1 MALPVPERHPL
12 RELFSTL
19 CRKNVLG
26 VVRLERPDI
35 ADYLGGLLSRFV
47 HVDELRRVR
56 DAMGRP
62 LEDVGEML
70 LEADRRERT
79 GHLNPAREVR
89 RHIGDYI
96 LFFLGMF
103 PEYVKAHASTRL
115 PGMYVEWTKEG
126 RRSYQI
132 VSEFRFGPFEREAPI
147 YAALADHFETCA
159 FGLNLVRDDLLQLS
173 DPRYAWIRA
182 ALD

>member
-12 RELFSTL
+12 RVLFSTL

-26 VVRLERPDI
+26 VARLQRPDI
-35 ADYLGGLLSRFV
+35 ADYLGDLLSRFV

-70 LEADRRERT
+70 LEADRR
-79 GHLNPAREVR
+79 
-89 RHIGDYI
+89 HIGDFI

-103 PEYVKAHASTRL
+103 PEWVKAHATTRL
-115 PGMYVEWTKEG
+115 PGMYVEWSKEG
-126 RRSYQI
+126 KRSYRI
-132 VSEFRFGPFEREAPI
+132 VSEFRFGPFEREASF
-147 YAALADHFETCA
+147 YAALADHFEVCA
-159 FGLNLVRDDLLQLS
+159 FGLNLVRDDLRKLN

>member
-1 MALPVPERHPL
+1 V
-12 RELFSTL
+12 LFSTL

-35 ADYLGGLLSRFV
+35 ADYLGELLSRFV

-79 GHLNPAREVR
+79 GYFLPAREVH
-89 RHIGDYI
+89 RHIGDFI

-103 PEYVKAHASTRL
+103 PEWVKAHASTRL
-115 PGMYVEWTKEG
+115 PGMYVEWSKEG
-126 RRSYQI
+126 KRSYRI
-132 VSEFRFGPFEREAPI
+132 VSEFRFGPFEREASF
-147 YAALADHFETCA
+147 YAALADHFEACA
-159 FGLNLVRDDLLQLS
+159 FGLNLVRDDLRQLG

-182 ALD
+182 ALE

>member
-1 MALPVPERHPL
+1 MALPVPEHHPL
-12 RELFSTL
+12 RVLFSTL

-47 HVDELRRVR
+47 HVDDLRRVR

-70 LEADRRERT
+70 LEADRRGRT
-79 GHLNPAREVR
+79 GYFLPAREGR
-89 RHIGDYI
+89 RRIGDFI

-103 PEYVKAHASTRL
+103 PQWGKAHATTR
-115 PGMYVEWTKEG
+115 P
-126 RRSYQI
+126 
-132 VSEFRFGPFEREAPI
+132 
-147 YAALADHFETCA
+147 
-159 FGLNLVRDDLLQLS
+159 
-173 DPRYAWIRA
+173 PRQ
-182 ALD
+182 

>member
-1 MALPVPERHPL
+1 MALSVPERHPL
-12 RELFSTL
+12 RVLFGTL

-56 DAMGRP
+56 DALGRP

-70 LEADRRERT
+70 LEADRQERT
-79 GHLNPAREVR
+79 GSFQPAREIR
-89 RHIGDYI
+89 RHIGDFV

-103 PEYVKAHASTRL
+103 PEWVQTHASTRL
-115 PGMYVEWTKEG
+115 PGMYVEWSKEG
-126 RRSYQI
+126 KRSYRI
-132 VSEFRFGPFEREAPI
+132 VSEFRFGPFEREAPF
-147 YAALADHFETCA
+147 YAALADHFEACA
-159 FGLNLVRDDLLQLS
+159 VGLNLVRDDLRQLG
-173 DPRYAWIRA
+173 DPRYAWIRE
-182 ALD
+182 ALE

>member
-12 RELFSTL
+12 RVLFSTL

-26 VVRLERPDI
+26 VARLQRPDI
-35 ADYLGGLLSRFV
+35 ADYLGDLLSRFV

-79 GHLNPAREVR
+79 GYFLPAREVR
-89 RHIGDYI
+89 RHIGDFI

-103 PEYVKAHASTRL
+103 PEWVKAHATTRL
-115 PGMYVEWTKEG
+115 PGMYVEWSKEG
-126 RRSYQI
+126 KRSYRI
-132 VSEFRFGPFEREAPI
+132 VSEFRFGPFEREASF
-147 YAALADHFETCA
+147 YAALADHFEVCA
-159 FGLNLVRDDLLQLS
+159 FGLNLVRDDLRKLS

>member
-1 MALPVPERHPL
+1 MALPVPEHHPL
-12 RELFSTL
+12 RVLFSTL

-79 GHLNPAREVR
+79 GYFLPAREGR
-89 RHIGDYI
+89 RHIGDFI
-96 LFFLGMF
+96 LFFRGGV
-103 PEYVKAHASTRL
+103 PEGVEAHATPRR
-115 PGMYVEWTKEG
+115 PGLYVEGAEEG
-126 RRSYQI
+126 NRGHHS
-132 VSEFRFGPFEREAPI
+132 
-147 YAALADHFETCA
+147 
-159 FGLNLVRDDLLQLS
+159 
-173 DPRYAWIRA
+173 
-182 ALD
+182 